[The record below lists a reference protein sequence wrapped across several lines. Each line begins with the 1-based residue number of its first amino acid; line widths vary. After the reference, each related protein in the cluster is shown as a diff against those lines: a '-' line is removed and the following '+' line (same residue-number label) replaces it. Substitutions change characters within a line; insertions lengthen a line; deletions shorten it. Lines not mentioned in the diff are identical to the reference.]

1 MASIDIQGVGKSY
14 GAVPVLHNVDLSIKD
29 GEFVVLVGP
38 SGCGKSTLLR
48 MVAGLEG
55 ITRGDIRIG
64 GKVVNELAP
73 KDRDIAMVF
82 QSYALYP
89 HMTVRDNMSY
99 SLRLRR
105 TPAERMSHIVSA
117 AASKLGLESFLDRK
131 PRTLSG
137 GQRQRVAMGRS
148 IVRKP
153 KAFLFDEPLS
163 NLDARLREQ
172 MRVEIKKLHRELGT
186 TSIYVTHDQ
195 VEAMTL
201 ADRIVAMNGGAVQQ
215 VGTPLDLY
223 ERPTNLFVASF
234 IGSPA
239 INVLDGILRCDGE
252 NRLITLE
259 SGEQIPAASRYS
271 RSGWPGRKGRNPTG
285 GRSGVLTECR
295 KPDGSDRIGRA
306 DGIGDNPAYQNQ
318 PSYSEGFRVG
328 ASGLPDRH
336 KHCLQPANGQA
347 TYLRCSDGPTNC
359 GVGIDR
365 FTGRSGLGTPGTKAF
380 GRLRVSQATFSERQ
394 TFRRLT
400 YYRSIRWFA
409 RLCFRSQSRMAAT
422 WTKAR

>member
-1 MASIDIQGVGKSY
+1 MASIEIQGVGKSY
-14 GAVPVLHNVDLSIKD
+14 GTTPVLHHVDLSIQD

-55 ITRGDIRIG
+55 ITKGDIRIG
-64 GKVVNELAP
+64 GKVVNGLAP

-89 HMTVRDNMSY
+89 HMTVRGNMNY

-105 TPAERMSHIVSA
+105 TPAERMSHVVSA

-201 ADRIVAMNGGAVQQ
+201 ADRIVAMNAGAVQQ

-223 ERPTNLFVASF
+223 ERPTNLFVAGF

-239 INVLDGILRCDGE
+239 INVIDGSLQRDGE
-252 NRLITLE
+252 NWLIKLE
-259 SGEQIPAASRYS
+259 SGELVPAPPGIEGQDGQVVKIGIRPEDVQVSGRTADSRAGQIELVEPM
-271 RSGWPGRKGRNPTG
+271 
-285 GRSGVLTECR
+285 
-295 KPDGSDRIGRA
+295 
-306 DGIGDNPAYQNQ
+306 
-318 PSYSEGFRVG
+318 
-328 ASGLPDRH
+328 
-336 KHCLQPANGQA
+336 
-347 TYLRCSDGPTNC
+347 
-359 GVGIDR
+359 
-365 FTGRSGLGTPGTKAF
+365 GLGTILHIRTAHHALKAF
-380 GRLRVSQATFSERQ
+380 VLERADYPIGKRIAYGLPAAKLHVFDARTGLRIAD
-394 TFRRLT
+394 
-400 YYRSIRWFA
+400 
-409 RLCFRSQSRMAAT
+409 
-422 WTKAR
+422 